1 MKRRG
6 VVPQLDRITLTQVSA
21 TGYHGVL
28 PEEREEG
35 QQFLVDVTVHL
46 DLNRAAREDSLGQT
60 VNYAEIADGI
70 IQRIEGPPFDLIE
83 SLADRIA
90 ADALSHHGVYEVEV
104 TVHKP
109 DAPIP
114 HPFADVSVSMTRRR
128 EIPVVIALG
137 ANLGDRRASLIA
149 AIEGISEAVT
159 IATIAPFVETDP
171 VGPEQPVYLNTVLT
185 GTTSLPPRALLAEL
199 HGIEARLG
207 RLREV
212 RWGARTLD
220 LDLIQHGDPRRGTDH
235 QEIADDLTLP
245 HPRAH
250 ERAFVLVPWLRAD
263 PDAVLRVGKRVVPVA
278 ELVATMDRA
287 GVRDIEQVC

>member
-1 MKRRG
+1 MMRRG
-6 VVPQLDRITLTQVSA
+6 IAPQLDRIALTEVSA

-28 PEEREEG
+28 PEEKEEG
-35 QQFLVDVTVHL
+35 QEFRVDVTLHL
-46 DLNRAAREDSLGQT
+46 DLNRAAREDDLTQT
-60 VNYAEIADGI
+60 VNYADVAAGI
-70 IQRIEGPPFDLIE
+70 VQRIEGPSFDLIE

-90 ADALSHHGVYEVEV
+90 ADALDYPGVYEVDV

-109 DAPIP
+109 QAPIP
-114 HPFADVSVSMTRRR
+114 HPFADVTVSMTRRR
-128 EIPVVIALG
+128 EIPVVIAMG
-137 ANLGDRRASLIA
+137 ANLGDRHASLIA
-149 AIEGISEAVT
+149 AIEGISRVVT
-159 IATIAPFVETDP
+159 ITTIAPFVETDP

-212 RWGARTLD
+212 RWGPRTLD
-220 LDLIQHGDPRRGTDH
+220 LDLIQHGDPRRNSDH
-235 QEIADDLTLP
+235 QEHADDLTLP

-263 PDAVLRVGKRVVPVA
+263 PSAVLRVGDRVVPVA
-278 ELVATMDRA
+278 DLVETVGRA
-287 GVRDIEQVC
+287 GVHEIDQAP